1 MDVECGNV
9 KYIPTAAHYNSG
21 DVLFFPRPIRVRISR
36 ATIHFFS
43 CFSFCLTKAYN
54 FCHQVA
60 LVGGP
65 MRRDVAIRWTNR
77 KRDGTVW
84 HVPLRLTNAQNSRML
99 LTMNMMSDDV
109 S

>member
-21 DVLFFPRPIRVRISR
+21 DVLFF
-36 ATIHFFS
+36 
-43 CFSFCLTKAYN
+43 
-54 FCHQVA
+54 QVA

-84 HVPLRLTNAQNSRML
+84 HVPLRLTNAQNSHML
-99 LTMNMMSDDV
+99 PTTIAMSNDV
-109 S
+109 